1 MPPERDIPKHFQER
15 ISNFVTNIYV
25 LFKKKRNKTSLMF
38 FQQHAFHFL
47 RQTMDFVI
55 LKTDKNL
62 GLAILERDMYV
73 QRALQDHLSSNTYQQ
88 LTTVQAQG

>member
-1 MPPERDIPKHFQER
+1 
-15 ISNFVTNIYV
+15 
-25 LFKKKRNKTSLMF
+25 
-38 FQQHAFHFL
+38 
-47 RQTMDFVI
+47 MDFVI
-55 LKTDKNL
+55 LKTEKNL